1 MSEQKKALEEYYADV
16 QSGVE
21 NPRYN
26 LIAPN
31 DEIIFNDLQTVTDFE
46 SDEEVI
52 KDYSLVIDALARN
65 KTYTS
70 GILDSAAYSDDGPS
84 EFFRDLTS
92 RIGTKV
98 NIASEVK
105 NWSDEEKQ
113 AFTRMQTK
121 WDNVSVSGLKEYMGV
136 IKDYGIDAV
145 ANLES
150 IPALA
155 SLIFQGG
162 TGVAAAQVTSRAAL
176 SKVLAK
182 VAAASSPT
190 TKKGFAAYGAAF
202 GGAEDISL
210 QNLQIETG
218 AKEDFSLGN
227 VAVAAGLGAVA
238 GAGLKK
244 GMELFKGRNTSRL
257 ANKQAEIDLENKLIV
272 EIPEEDGLKVFE
284 AGLAKGDIP
293 LPANNIIL
301 DLGKIIED
309 SPDINSKTISDMLK
323 DSKSSISVNR
333 DKLAKELGGGKQTIE
348 EIENSIIQAVET
360 GATGKQIR
368 NIASHNLYKNA
379 TSLLG
384 HTYGSAA
391 GVLTP
396 YKSFSKS
403 AESLQ
408 KLLNHRYSIK
418 FFTRTEQNVEGDFN
432 EIANHITGDLNN
444 EFLTTLE
451 PIAINQ
457 LTGEM
462 EDKVN
467 TALNLAVR
475 GRKTGDKQID
485 EAGAKIA
492 NSFKKIGTELYKAGI
507 LKHKVENY
515 FPRMWD
521 RKAIELDAGPTG
533 KNKLAELFVTQG
545 EAKNITEGKS
555 IVKGMLEKEN
565 QLSSGTSGHFFSSKR
580 VFKDIKDDA
589 EISEFLNSDIRAT
602 IHNYNFQAGKSLA
615 KKKILGV
622 TNENGFINT
631 WINKIDSEMTAAGKP
646 LSKGEKETILDL
658 YRTTTGENLDRYGT
672 NTQNLVDGY
681 TLATRA
687 ALLGLATPSSL
698 TEIMINFSK
707 AGFVN
712 SIKGFR
718 DAREQS
724 FKLVTGDINTMLQN
738 KHGLTA
744 KEAYR
749 EQQKVAIGQE
759 QAMSQIGNRIAGD
772 DLVNDKMQKLNNKFF
787 RITLLD
793 QWTKFVQRSSYFSAR
808 HFIQEN
814 LETVAKNGKAPIT
827 NKVRS
832 AMNELKELDI
842 NPDQGVQWLNSGAK
856 KDDAFYQTIVNGAG
870 RYTNDVIL
878 NPTGMA
884 GTRPILH
891 SKPTT
896 SVYFQLMG
904 YPAAFSNVVLKGA
917 AKKMIQDPV
926 RNVPKTIVTALLMT
940 ETARQINWLRSRGE
954 SEKNKSSTEIYLGA
968 LSRTGG
974 LGLLADTAMKTE
986 KASGFTRSPS
996 AAVATSFLGPIAGD
1010 VSSAFLKGPAQTI
1023 GGKVPFYS
1031 VGTAVLGREAMKKY
1045 RTTLR
1050 ELDAELLKGL
1060 QMEDKYRAPDRFSK
1074 GGEVDVPNAPSEP
1087 DERINKLTGLPY
1099 NYEAGSAYMDEDDPL
1114 KTQRGGFVLGGAV
1127 KGITKILSEPLATVI
1142 QKYSKG
1148 SVTNEVA
1155 EKAASRILKNF
1166 KGSDDMPSIL
1176 DDVDVEDYIKLETK
1190 VLLEEK
1196 HELSTAQIREQFPEL
1211 INNDG
1216 NFGGKEFSKARGY
1229 TADEIETFE
1238 ASGSYDDLLGDTSD
1252 IRAEIQAAL
1261 DDLGLTQKT
1270 AKAKSAFSPKGDS
1283 GFFSMAEKKA
1293 MDLNQSKGSGDQFIS
1308 MLKKNGVTEDELEF
1322 TGFNNEFAGK
1332 PKVTKE
1338 EVVGYLNVNRLDVE
1352 SRTGRSSK
1360 FDEED
1365 MYGGMDDDI
1374 PMDELRIMDNVQL
1387 ANRREEIESR
1397 LDDLGELD
1405 FDDGLTPAQQNEMA
1419 DLDLELEELEIEIG
1433 AVREADID
1441 LDGKFTPV
1449 SQHIQYSWEGR
1460 NTKNYREITLSLPKS
1475 KQRGKNVYTTDHFPN
1490 QENVVAHVRL
1500 ADIVTADGKEILL
1513 LDELQ
1518 SDVHKAGSKFG
1529 YTNEKEQL
1537 KIQEE
1542 LGKIYDEYQ
1551 AKMKIFEDEA
1561 DVLVEINEL
1570 TVKQEDRLD
1579 YLTEEIGTLNRE
1591 LDVLMGDPRVTDVDE
1606 APVPEMPF
1614 KQRKGSGWAQL
1625 GIKRALM
1632 EAAEKDYD
1640 TLAMTT
1646 GQQQVDRYAIAIEDP
1661 SGFYQRYDRDY
1672 IKILNKFG
1680 KKYGQKVEM
1689 IEVLQGDEIVEVP
1702 SIKITEEWKNDIQRG
1717 LAQFNKGGT
1726 VYKIKSGDTLS
1737 QIAKDN
1743 NTTVDVIAKANNI
1756 KDVNRIY
1763 AGLKLTLPDNIKS
1776 LEKEVK
1782 EITRDN
1788 PELTESMFDDAKQ
1801 YVGKTL
1807 NSLKKIVPTNVR
1819 MLAYDLTGGK
1829 DSLTE
1834 KDLREEE
1841 KLALIEAAQKA
1852 KNKGES
1858 SIAYADYGTQEKGK
1872 SQYAD
1877 VGGGGGALDFF
1888 SKLNN
1893 PEYSMKTTI
1902 GQATIEED
1910 KEGNTIIVDQYNFNN
1925 ADEEISFSRFLS
1937 GVRNA
1942 GFSPYAQVRN
1952 IAREFGSS
1960 EGEGSEVRINLG
1972 KLASVE
1978 DLKKL
1983 KGLI

>member
-293 LPANNIIL
+293 LSANNIIL
-301 DLGKIIED
+301 DLGKLIED

-602 IHNYNFQAGKSLA
+602 VHNYNFQAGKSLA

-974 LGLLADTAMKTE
+974 LGLLADTVMKTE

-1074 GGEVDVPNAPSEP
+1074 GGEVNVPNAPTEP

-1099 NYEAGSAYMDEDDPL
+1099 NYEAGASYMDEDDPL
-1114 KTQRGGFVLGGAV
+1114 RTERKGFVLGSIV
-1127 KGITKILSEPLATVI
+1127 KGV
-1142 QKYSKG
+1142 
-1148 SVTNEVA
+1148 
-1155 EKAASRILKNF
+1155 
-1166 KGSDDMPSIL
+1166 
-1176 DDVDVEDYIKLETK
+1176 TK
-1190 VLLEEK
+1190 V
-1196 HELSTAQIREQFPEL
+1196 A
-1211 INNDG
+1211 
-1216 NFGGKEFSKARGY
+1216 SK
-1229 TADEIETFE
+1229 
-1238 ASGSYDDLLGDTSD
+1238 
-1252 IRAEIQAAL
+1252 
-1261 DDLGLTQKT
+1261 
-1270 AKAKSAFSPKGDS
+1270 AFSPKGDS

-1293 MDLNQSKGSGDQFIS
+1293 MEIQRGKGTGAEFINELKSK
-1308 MLKKNGVTEDELEF
+1308 GVTEDELNW
-1322 TGFNNEFAGK
+1322 TGFNDEFAGK

-1338 EVVGYLNVNRLDVE
+1338 EVVSHLNVNRLDVE
-1352 SRTGRSSK
+1352 SRTGRPSK

-1365 MYGGMDDDI
+1365 MYAGMDDDM
-1374 PMDELRIMDNVQL
+1374 PV
-1387 ANRREEIESR
+1387 
-1397 LDDLGELD
+1397 DDD
-1405 FDDGLTPAQQNEMA
+1405 FFEGVA
-1419 DLDLELEELEIEIG
+1419 D
-1433 AVREADID
+1433 DID
-1441 LDGKFTPV
+1441 LDSEFTPV
-1449 SQHIQYSWEGR
+1449 STHMGFAWEGR
-1460 NTKNYREITLSLPKS
+1460 ETQDYREITLSLPKS

-1529 YTNEKEQL
+1529 YTTEKEQL

-1551 AKMKIFEDEA
+1551 AKMKIFQDEA

-1579 YLTEEIGTLNRE
+1579 YLDEKIGTLDRE
-1591 LDVLMGDPRVTDVDE
+1591 LDVIMGDPRVTDVDE

-1646 GQQQVDRYAIAIEDP
+1646 GQQQIERNTRLAPDAQLP
-1661 SGFYQRYDRDY
+1661 DFKKLYDRDY

-1782 EITRDN
+1782 EITKDN

-1858 SIAYADYGTQEKGK
+1858 SIAYADYGTQEKGT